1 MAHMKIHLFLLGFG
15 VALFLGCGAEMAEEQ
30 LPDNMIIDFSIREAM
45 GEGDVFGRHRFGI
58 EKGGFEEEAGTSDAK
73 GAEKSGPFVRPVDP
87 VARLSELTIWN
98 RGLGD
103 VSGLVR
109 LKAVKSLYLVD
120 NEIRDVRPLV
130 QLTELDELYLDR
142 NPIFDVSALAGC
154 KKLKVLSLRG
164 TPAAEGPGVAK
175 LKAALPNCEII
186 LE

>member
-1 MAHMKIHLFLLGFG
+1 MAHMKIHLFLLGLG
-15 VALFLGCGAEMAEEQ
+15 VALFLGCGAEIEEEQ

-45 GEGDVFGRHRFGI
+45 GEGDVFGRHTFGI
-58 EKGGFEEEAGTSDAK
+58 EKGGFEAEADTSDAK
-73 GAEKSGPFVRPVDP
+73 GEEKSGPSVRPVDP
-87 VARLSELTIWN
+87 VARLTELTIWN

-130 QLTELDELYLDR
+130 QLTELEELYLDR

-164 TPAAEGPGVAK
+164 TPAAERPGVAK

>member
-1 MAHMKIHLFLLGFG
+1 MAHMKIHLFLLGLG
-15 VALFLGCGAEMAEEQ
+15 VALFLGCGAEIEEEQ

-45 GEGDVFGRHRFGI
+45 GEGDVFGRHTFGI
-58 EKGGFEEEAGTSDAK
+58 EKGGFEAEADTSDAK
-73 GAEKSGPFVRPVDP
+73 GEEKSGPSVRPVDP
-87 VARLSELTIWN
+87 VARLTELTIWN

-120 NEIRDVRPLV
+120 NEIPDVRPLV
-130 QLTELDELYLDR
+130 QLTELEELYLDR

-164 TPAAEGPGVAK
+164 TPAAERPGVAK

-186 LE
+186 LK

>member
-1 MAHMKIHLFLLGFG
+1 MKIHLFLLGLG
-15 VALFLGCGAEMAEEQ
+15 VALFLGCGAEIEEEQ

-45 GEGDVFGRHRFGI
+45 GEGDVFGRHTFGI
-58 EKGGFEEEAGTSDAK
+58 EKGGFEAEADTSDAK
-73 GAEKSGPFVRPVDP
+73 GEEKSGPSVRPVDP
-87 VARLSELTIWN
+87 VARLTELTIWN

-120 NEIRDVRPLV
+120 NEIPDVRPLV
-130 QLTELDELYLDR
+130 QLTELEELYLDR

-164 TPAAEGPGVAK
+164 TPAAERPGVAK

-186 LE
+186 LK

>member
-1 MAHMKIHLFLLGFG
+1 MKIHLFLLGLG
-15 VALFLGCGAEMAEEQ
+15 VALFLGCGAEIEEEQ

-45 GEGDVFGRHRFGI
+45 GEGDVFGRHTFGI
-58 EKGGFEEEAGTSDAK
+58 EKGGFEAEADTSDAK
-73 GAEKSGPFVRPVDP
+73 GEEKSGPSVRPVDP
-87 VARLSELTIWN
+87 VARLTELTIWN

-130 QLTELDELYLDR
+130 QLTELEELYLDR

-164 TPAAEGPGVAK
+164 TPAAERPGVAK